1 MRYEVPEDSSMSPEG
16 HLWSACLQSWQIP
29 VSLMML
35 WWNSAAML
43 WPSFSSSAHHHGNHE
58 QLAIPEP
65 LDAQEAPS
73 LFA

>member
-1 MRYEVPEDSSMSPEG
+1 MRDEVPEDSSMSTEG

-58 QLAIPEP
+58 P
-65 LDAQEAPS
+65 LVAVVVSAEVNAHLVS
-73 LFA
+73 L